1 MSAEPRAQVL
11 KALEMAHSAPRC
23 GARCRR
29 NGGAPCRGPAIKG
42 KARCRMHGGRSTGP
56 SVEGRQKLA
65 AMRWKHGHRT
75 QAAIEARSK
84 ATQLVKSIA
93 GLAEHAD
100 ARSGANQLHETSGG
114 RIPSRNAT
122 KEN

>member
-11 KALEMAHSAPRC
+11 KALDMAHSAPRC

-65 AMRWKHGHRT
+65 AMCWKHGHRSK
-75 QAAIEARSK
+75 AATEAR
-84 ATQLVKSIA
+84 AMAVAVRREL
-93 GLAEHAD
+93 
-100 ARSGANQLHETSGG
+100 NQVCVSGG
-114 RIPSRNAT
+114 R
-122 KEN
+122 K

>member
-1 MSAEPRAQVL
+1 MSGEPHAQVL
-11 KALEMAHSAPRC
+11 KALALAHASARC

-65 AMRWKHGHRT
+65 ALQWKHGHRART
-75 QAAIEARSK
+75 SIEARSSV
-84 ATQLVKSIA
+84 ARLVKSM
-93 GLAEHAD
+93 AD
-100 ARSGANQLHETSGG
+100 LIR
-114 RIPSRNAT
+114 AT
-122 KEN
+122 D